1 MASELTDLKE
11 MAEIA
16 VFHGKGKGSRW
27 WNQECARI
35 RKKWQLI
42 RAQEAAG
49 GGGDQPPPASRSRT
63 EFEWMSDTR
72 YGVKIDA
79 KGWDEAFEKM
89 KLEHE
94 DASDWKADAPSKGT
108 CKLEK
113 AGEKYEFKRYKAA
126 WKEDW
131 SNPFRVRIVLKDK
144 DVYIAQVCVVG
155 RVARAWWV
163 STSRCP
169 GRWVVSGQR
178 MR

>member
-1 MASELTDLKE
+1 MASELADLEE
-11 MAEIA
+11 MAKVAE
-16 VFHGKGKGSRW
+16 FHQKKQGSRW
-27 WNQECARI
+27 WKQECARI
-35 RKKWQLI
+35 RQKWQLI
-42 RAQEAAG
+42 RAQEAGG

-108 CKLEK
+108 CKLE
-113 AGEKYEFKRYKAA
+113 GEKYVFKRYKAA
-126 WKEDW
+126 WKGDW
-131 SNPFRVRIVLKDK
+131 SNPFRVRIVLKDT

-163 STSRCP
+163 TTSRCP

-178 MR
+178 RR